1 LYAALLSLRLEK
13 KLKMDSQIATT
24 PQSIHNTSTHDVK
37 HEFSETN
44 PNLKRKA
51 DSSVSNYNGSV
62 GNADLDL
69 TTYDLKAHSLLCADL
84 LNGEGV
90 DRMPGETDTDLTSR
104 LWASWNE
111 CKLFCQWHMCHE
123 QSSDTKSR

>member
-1 LYAALLSLRLEK
+1 
-13 KLKMDSQIATT
+13 MDSQIATT

-37 HEFSETN
+37 HEFGESS

-51 DSSVSNYNGSV
+51 DSSVSDYNRAGA
-62 GNADLDL
+62 NADLDL

-90 DRMPGETDTDLTSR
+90 DRMPGETDTDLASR
-104 LWASWNE
+104 LWASWNN
-111 CKLFCQWHMCHE
+111 CKLICKLQM
-123 QSSDTKSR
+123 S